1 MHFAAETP
9 RSYQREDVS
18 VIGDDFGGP
27 NQPGGGMPDMS
38 ALLQQAQQMQ
48 EHLLAA
54 KDELS
59 RLQVTGQAA
68 NGLVKATVTGTG
80 ELVSVEIKPEAVD
93 PSDTE
98 MLGDM
103 VVAAVRDANGQA
115 EQLAAEKLGP
125 FAGGLGGE
133 PGGGAA
139 GALGF

>member
-1 MHFAAETP
+1 
-9 RSYQREDVS
+9 
-18 VIGDDFGGP
+18 
-27 NQPGGGMPDMS
+27 MPDMS

-48 EHLLAA
+48 EQLLAA

-93 PSDTE
+93 PEDTE